1 MVTVPSTIRDTEGLD
16 GVSITQ
22 PGNSYATTI
31 TSALNSSTDLAQAG
45 AVFND
50 AVRLSDGG
58 LWTGSTSLES
68 ASASNQQPYEP
79 MYVQDINAVLAD
91 VNAMLANPN
100 AITVG
105 GQTISDTALPGELQ
119 TIQGQLGTLLQE
131 APLSVGT
138 SSAAAAAQ
146 GTLALT
152 QQQILSEVNGDA
164 TLASALNAAAY
175 QSNTGFTNVGFQ
187 QLPTGSDTATA
198 IAAAEGSATAA
209 PTLAQVGAVFNAAN
223 DLAAGGLNSN
233 NLGEFNSDM
242 QAVVTGLS
250 NIVNNPSALAAI
262 EANEQAG
269 TSPQGEAL
277 TAQQEQALTT
287 IHLQTLLNQA
297 ELQVSKFDPMYAAN
311 PNDAAR
317 STNDNL
323 LDMVDIV
330 NNDTALA
337 AAAGDVSVANNGT
350 QPNQTFGA
358 STGGFGEFPGYLNGV
373 GGVNDH
379 GGTILQYQDNQ
390 AQTNF
395 WSQFIAEANQ
405 LNTTLDGIA
414 NGTVQPTSSE
424 IQSLITQVNN
434 YNAFGA
440 SFDGSQ
446 GGVFGDRFD
455 NELLSGTLKTDS
467 ANAVA
472 ALQSVAANG
481 LTAQNA
487 AQLVAAG
494 VGFVADANDVS
505 GNNLPTGG
513 GAYVGSATTVAG
525 ASTTGAA
532 TVGTTV
538 PVSGAVDGNDNP
550 TATPVNGLTNDGY
563 GASNP
568 NPGNVGGA
576 GNQGEGNFGGSGS
589 GSAGIGVASGTGT
602 GSGSQGEGNAGGT
615 GNQGEGNFGGSGFAH
630 HFFNGFEQ
638 QSGGQNL
645 LTQGSGTAT
654 GETSGTSA
662 SSFAQA
668 GLATGN
674 INEGFGALS
683 GNDLGFEQQSLTG
696 QNHFEAIWHHA

>member
-22 PGNSYATTI
+22 PGNTYATTI
-31 TSALNSSTDLAQAG
+31 ESALNTSTDLAQAG

-50 AVRLSDGG
+50 AVRLSEGG
-58 LWTGSTSLES
+58 LWGGSTTVEA
-68 ASASNQQPYEP
+68 ASADNQQPYEP
-79 MYVQDINAVLAD
+79 MYVQDINAVQAD
-91 VNAMLANPN
+91 VNAMLANPS

-105 GQTISDTALPGELQ
+105 GQAVSDPALAGELSE
-119 TIQGQLGTLLQE
+119 IQGQLATLAHE
-131 APLSVGT
+131 APLSVG
-138 SSAAAAAQ
+138 SSAAAAAAQ
-146 GTLALT
+146 GTIALT
-152 QQQILSEVNGDA
+152 QQQIIGEVNGDA

-175 QSNTGFTNVGFQ
+175 QSATGFTNVGFQ
-187 QLPTGSDTATA
+187 QLPTGSDTPEALS
-198 IAAAEGSATAA
+198 AAEGTGTA
-209 PTLAQVGAVFNAAN
+209 PPSLADVGAVFNAAN
-223 DLAAGGLNSN
+223 DLSAGGLNAT
-233 NLGEFNSDM
+233 NLTEFNTDM
-242 QAVVTGLS
+242 QAVVTGLT
-250 NIVNNPSALAAI
+250 NIVNNPTALASI

-269 TSPQGEAL
+269 MSPQGQAL

-287 IHLQTLLNQA
+287 VHLETLLNQA
-297 ELQVSKFDPMYAAN
+297 ELQVDKFDGMYATN

-317 STNDNL
+317 STNDNM

-330 NNDTALA
+330 NNDAALA
-337 AAAGDVSVANNGT
+337 AAAGDVSVANNGA

-405 LNTTLDGIA
+405 LNNTLDGIA
-414 NGTVQPTSSE
+414 NGTVQPTTSE

-434 YNAFGA
+434 YNEFGA
-440 SFDGSQ
+440 TFDGSQ

-467 ANAVA
+467 ANAIA
-472 ALQSVAANG
+472 GLQSVEANG
-481 LTAQNA
+481 LSATNA

-513 GAYVGSATTVAG
+513 GAYVGSATTVPG
-525 ASTTGAA
+525 ATTTAAA

-550 TATPVNGLTNDGY
+550 TSTAVNGPNNDGY
-563 GASNP
+563 GSSNLNP
-568 NPGNVGGA
+568 SGNNQAGQEVSSSGGSPGNNNSL
-576 GNQGEGNFGGSGS
+576 GNNNFGNGNFGNSNLSNSHLGNNNSGNSNVSNNNPGS
-589 GSAGIGVASGTGT
+589 
-602 GSGSQGEGNAGGT
+602 N
-615 GNQGEGNFGGSGFAH
+615 NFGRNDSNHDNVSDYHQAPIIA
-630 HFFNGFEQ
+630 
-638 QSGGQNL
+638 QS
-645 LTQGSGTAT
+645 
-654 GETSGTSA
+654 
-662 SSFAQA
+662 
-668 GLATGN
+668 
-674 INEGFGALS
+674 
-683 GNDLGFEQQSLTG
+683 
-696 QNHFEAIWHHA
+696 HFELMWHHA